1 MTKEERRER
10 EHLRGSKEKEC
21 TTGWQAY
28 LPALMK
34 GYLSMDDK
42 SKVEF
47 LDFASKV
54 LDEVEEH
61 ENAKGS

>member
-1 MTKEERRER
+1 MSENIFEVQKKKNAQRDGRRLF
-10 EHLRGSKEKEC
+10 H
-21 TTGWQAY
+21 
-28 LPALMK
+28 ALIE